1 VSPSGPDRRDLLL
14 AGAATLAVA
23 AAPMPKV
30 HAQARSD
37 RALLFRNATLVTME
51 AEDGGVRTGDLL
63 VREGRIAAIGER
75 LEAGDAEIVEAQGNI
90 LIPGL
95 INSHIHLG
103 QAIIR
108 GLSADHTLGQYFQVV
123 VGRYSPKL
131 SAQDLAASDYAGA
144 LEQLEA
150 GVTTIFDWSRE
161 VLTPAHAD
169 AAIDAMRRA
178 GIRAFLGY
186 AIPGAAQGG
195 EAVKTDIRRVL
206 AGPLASR
213 EGRVRLAL
221 GIRGPDSSSPE
232 DTLAD
237 FTLARELDL
246 LHQFHI
252 GAWLYQ
258 GRRPRAIAQLATDK
272 LLNAKSILV
281 HANDLDEDEYRIAAD
296 AGAKVAVTPEV
307 EMLMGHGQ
315 PATGRVL
322 RNGGRPGLGVDVVTG
337 IGGDMFTQMRT
348 ALAAQRLA
356 DNLAAQQKKEPLKA
370 VTLTTRQVLAAATI
384 DGARLLGIEA
394 ETGSLKAGKR
404 ADIVML
410 KGRGLANTPIHDPV
424 AAVVMQGHVGLVD
437 TVLVDGEPIKRDGRF
452 IGRDI
457 AKAASD
463 LQRQAS
469 ELMTR

>member
-1 VSPSGPDRRDLLL
+1 MNARGPDRRDLLL
-14 AGAATLAVA
+14 GGAAVLAVA
-23 AAPMPKV
+23 GATLPKV

-37 RALLFRNATLVTME
+37 RPLLFRGATLVTMD
-51 AEDGGVRTGDLL
+51 APDGGVRSGDLL
-63 VREGRIAAIGER
+63 VRDGRIAAIGQD
-75 LEAGDAEIVEAQGNI
+75 LPAGEAEVIEAQGNI

-131 SAQDLAASDYAGA
+131 SATDLAASDYAGA
-144 LEQLEA
+144 LEQLDA

-195 EAVKTDIRRVL
+195 EAVKADIRRVL

-221 GIRGPDSSSPE
+221 GIRGPDSSSAE
-232 DTLAD
+232 DTTSD
-237 FTLARELDL
+237 FGLARELDL
-246 LHQFHI
+246 LHQFHV
-252 GAWLYQ
+252 GVWLYQ
-258 GRRPRAIAQLATDK
+258 GRRPRAVAQLTTDK
-272 LLNAKSILV
+272 LLSAKSILV
-281 HANDLDEDEYRIAAD
+281 HANDLDEDEYRIATE
-296 AGAKVAVTPEV
+296 AGAKFAVTPEV

-322 RNGGRPGLGVDVVTG
+322 RSGGKPGLGVDVVTG

-370 VTLTTRQVLAAATI
+370 VMLTTRQVLAAATI
-384 DGARLLGIEA
+384 DCARLLGIEA
-394 ETGSLKAGKR
+394 ETGSLATGKR

-410 KGRGLANTPIHDPV
+410 KGRGLATTPLHDPI
-424 AAVVMQGHVGLVD
+424 AAVVMQAHIGMVD
-437 TVLVDGEPIKRDGRF
+437 TVLVDGESIKRNGAF
-452 IGRDI
+452 VGRDV

-463 LQRQAS
+463 LQRQAT

>member
-1 VSPSGPDRRDLLL
+1 MTAPRPDRRDLLL
-14 AGAATLAVA
+14 GGTAVLAVA
-23 AAPMPKV
+23 GATLPKV

-37 RALLFRNATLVTME
+37 RPLLFRGATLVTMD
-51 AEDGGVRTGDLL
+51 APDGGVRNGDLL
-63 VREGRIAAIGER
+63 VRDGRIAAIGQD
-75 LEAGDAEIVEAQGNI
+75 LPAGEAEVIEAQGNI

-131 SAQDLAASDYAGA
+131 SATDLAASDYAGA
-144 LEQLEA
+144 LEQLDA

-195 EAVKTDIRRVL
+195 EAVKADIRRVL

-232 DTLAD
+232 DTTSD
-237 FTLARELDL
+237 FNMARELDL
-246 LHQFHI
+246 LHQFHV

-258 GRRPRAIAQLATDK
+258 GRRPRAVAQLAADR
-272 LLNAKSILV
+272 LLSAKSILV
-281 HANDLDEDEYRIAAD
+281 HANDLEEDEYRIATE
-296 AGAKVAVTPEV
+296 AGAKFSVTPEV

-348 ALAAQRLA
+348 ALAAERLS
-356 DNLAAQQKKEPLKA
+356 DNLAAKQKKEPLKA

-384 DGARLLGIEA
+384 DGARLLGIES
-394 ETGSLKAGKR
+394 ETGSLATGKR

-410 KGRGLANTPIHDPV
+410 KGRGLATTPLHDPI
-424 AAVVMQGHVGLVD
+424 AAVVMQAHIGMVD
-437 TVLVDGEPIKRDGRF
+437 TVLVDGEPIKRTGAF

-457 AKAASD
+457 ARAASD
-463 LQRQAS
+463 LQRQAA